1 MSLSSNFPDTRPSL
15 NLDFAKVKRLDTR
28 ITFTRA
34 STATYYDG
42 VTTAKAEEN
51 LLLQSQTFENA
62 SWTKSA
68 ATVTANA
75 EVAPDG
81 TTTADA
87 VIEDT
92 STNVHLIQQGL
103 ILIATSYTFSAFVK
117 PNGRTWAMLSAN
129 QVGNGYAYFDLTNGV
144 TGTIGA
150 AATAS
155 ITASTN
161 GFYRVSITVTVSA
174 GSNSFAI
181 RTATGNGTSSYTG
194 DGTSGIYVWGAQLE
208 QRSAVTAYTVTT
220 TQPIT
225 NYIPVLLTAPA
236 GTPRFDH
243 NPVTDESL
251 GFLIEEQR
259 ANLLTYSADF
269 ADAAWFKNNVSVS
282 SNTVVSPDGA
292 LTGDKLIAS
301 SGSSIKYIDRTVTIA
316 ASTTHTWS
324 VYMKAGEYSTATMY
338 AISPTSPFEFFQA
351 TVNLLTGA
359 ISNTNSGNGGVFTAA
374 TAIAV
379 GNGWWRV
386 SLIGS
391 VGAKTSINT
400 RIYPNVS
407 SAFAGDGFSGI
418 YIWGAQLEAGAF
430 PTSYIDT
437 VASSVTRAAD
447 AASMTGTNFSEWY
460 DAGEGTLYGE
470 AIASA
475 NFTSASV
482 IAEVGDGTLNNRTNI
497 VRAGSANQ
505 SVSTT
510 VVSGTVQASI
520 TTQPAFVPGTSS
532 KTSIALK
539 LNDFAASSD
548 GGAVGTDTSG
558 LIPVVDR
565 IQIGATTTSIARW
578 NGTIKKIAYYPER
591 LSNAQLQALTS

>member
-15 NLDFAKVKRLDTR
+15 NLDFAKVKRLDPR

-407 SAFAGDGFSGI
+407 SVFAGDGFSGI
-418 YIWGAQLEAGAF
+418 YIWGAQLEAGTF
-430 PTSYIDT
+430 PTSYIAT

-447 AASMTGTNFSEWY
+447 AASMTGANFSEWY
-460 DAGEGTLYGE
+460 DAGEGTFYSDTYSYSTTASTSPILYGNN
-470 AIASA
+470 A
-475 NFTSASV
+475 NCRFLYYPNTNGIRAF
-482 IAEVGDGTLNNRTNI
+482 DGTTTTSFSAANKRNANVKSSCAYTTTEI
-497 VRAGSANQ
+497 FGSIDAAA
-505 SVSTT
+505 
-510 VVSGTVQASI
+510 VVSGSFTAAK
-520 TTQPAFVPGTSS
+520 TQTKIDIG
-532 KTSIALK
+532 
-539 LNDFAASSD
+539 N
-548 GGAVGTDTSG
+548 GAGSY
-558 LIPVVDR
+558 L
-565 IQIGATTTSIARW
+565 
-578 NGTIKKIAYYPER
+578 NGTIKKLSYYPER